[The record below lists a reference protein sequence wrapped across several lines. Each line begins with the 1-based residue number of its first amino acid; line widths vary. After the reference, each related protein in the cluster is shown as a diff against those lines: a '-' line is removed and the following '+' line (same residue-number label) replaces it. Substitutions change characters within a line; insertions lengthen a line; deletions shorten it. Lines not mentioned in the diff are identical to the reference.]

1 MTEKMNASKTPQAAQ
16 DQGSHLVQPPAPPG
30 KKRKRKAVTVPE
42 HTQTAPRN
50 DYARGPVKPPKSAAK
65 DKPRKAPVTNKPADT
80 R

>member
-16 DQGSHLVQPPAPPG
+16 NPNAGPVHPATTPK
-30 KKRKRKAVTVPE
+30 KKRKAKAVAVQE
-42 HTQTAPRN
+42 HSQASAK
-50 DYARGPVKPPKSAAK
+50 DVYARGPVKPPKSANK